1 MKFEIMIVMKTFG
14 EKLREL
20 RNEKGMTQKELAE
33 KLLVRNTTV
42 SAWEK
47 DIAEPPYETLRQIV
61 MLFQMSA
68 DYFLGLEEEDGTK
81 KY

>member
-1 MKFEIMIVMKTFG
+1 MKTFG